1 MNLLERLK
9 PEVLVL
15 VNEYVEEYPIL
26 GGALVETLQDNE
38 YIINV
43 RYGHI
48 VDLLGLIPY
57 TPHLSPYDLFLD
69 V

>member
-26 GGALVETLQDNE
+26 GGALIETLQDNE

-43 RYGHI
+43 SYGHI